1 MKKKLLNEKVAE
13 VIDRPHGR
21 NFHPSKLSEKDVRQI
36 RTLKGKI
43 SGAEIGKIFNVSKA
57 TVSNILNRISWKY
70 LN

>member
-1 MKKKLLNEKVAE
+1 MKKKFLNEKVAE
-13 VIDRPHGR
+13 VIDKPHGR

-36 RTLKGKI
+36 RTLKGVI
-43 SGAEIGKIFNVSKA
+43 SGVEIGIIFNVSKA